1 MPQTDIVALP
11 FVELARL
18 MAAGE
23 LTSEALVAECLARIE
38 AQDAALHAFVA
49 VYPEAAI
56 ATARRLDRERVEGRA
71 RGPLHGIPIAVKDL
85 ADTEGHVTGFG
96 SRAYGTTPAIATA
109 PFLRRLEDAGMV
121 LIGKTQMVEFAFGSW
136 GTNAALGAPRNPRM
150 ADDHYVAGGSSSGS
164 AVAVAASMVPAA
176 IGSDTGGSV
185 RIPAALCGTIGL
197 KTSRGVV
204 STDGVAPLSPS
215 FDTIGPL
222 THHIDDARLIFAA
235 MRDPSATVS
244 AAMSDPNRSIGTVR
258 TPPRAELDPLDP
270 AVAAALLAS
279 IAGLSE
285 TGLSVQPL
293 VLPRAFADYQAET
306 GAIMAKE
313 AYGALRHLVEDPDLP
328 LDPAVRSRVRQGA
341 AIDDAAHAARVAAR
355 HQALGAL
362 EEMLGKDEVILLPTT
377 PFPACRLVDVEE
389 AVFPMSRL
397 TRLANYLDL
406 CAISVPVATTAT
418 GLPIGMQICAR
429 HGRED
434 LVMAVAA
441 KLQAAMQQRN
451 LVIED

>member
-11 FVELARL
+11 FAELARR

-23 LTSEALVAECLARIE
+23 ITSEALVAECLARIE
-38 AQDAALHAFVA
+38 ARDGALHAFVA
-49 VYPEAAI
+49 VYPEAAL
-56 ATARRLDRERVEGRA
+56 ATARRLDRERAEYRL

-85 ADTEGHVTGFG
+85 ADMQGHVTGFG
-96 SRAYGTTPAIATA
+96 SRAYGSEAATATA

-136 GTNAALGAPRNPRM
+136 GTNAALGSPRNPRV
-150 ADDHYVAGGSSSGS
+150 AEDHYVAGGSSSGS
-164 AVAVAASMVPAA
+164 AVAVAANMVPAA

-197 KTSRGVV
+197 KTSHGAV
-204 STDGVAPLSPS
+204 STEGVAPLSPT

-222 THHIDDARLIFAA
+222 THHIDDARLIFEA
-235 MRDPSATVS
+235 MREPQALPSV
-244 AAMSDPNRSIGTVR
+244 PGTTTGIVR

-270 AVAAALLAS
+270 SVTVAFLAS
-279 IAGLSE
+279 ISALSE
-285 TGLSVQPL
+285 TGLSVQSL
-293 VLPRAFADYQAET
+293 ILPRAFVDYQADT

-313 AYGALRHLVEDPDLP
+313 AYGALRHLVDNPDLP
-328 LDPAVRSRVRQGA
+328 LDPAVCSRVRHGA
-341 AIDDAAHAARVAAR
+341 DIDEATF
-355 HQALGAL
+355 GAL
-362 EEMLGKDEVILLPTT
+362 VSARRDALAALDDVLGDGDVILLPTT
-377 PFPACRLVDVEE
+377 PFPACLLADVDE
-389 AVFPMSRL
+389 AVLPMSRL

-406 CAISVPVATTAT
+406 CAISVPVATTAD

-434 LVMAVAA
+434 LAMAVAA
-441 KLQAAMQQRN
+441 TLHAAMQQRD
-451 LVIED
+451 LIAKSQS

>member
-23 LTSEALVAECLARIE
+23 LTSEALVSECLARIE

-85 ADTEGHVTGFG
+85 ADMEGHVTGFG

-235 MRDPSATVS
+235 MRDPTATVS
-244 AAMSDPNRSIGTVR
+244 ALMSDPNRSIGTVR
-258 TPPRAELDPLDP
+258 IPPRAELAPLDP
-270 AVAAALLAS
+270 AVAAAFLAS

-293 VLPRAFADYQAET
+293 VLPRAFVDYQAET

-341 AIDDAAHAARVAAR
+341 VIDDAAHAGRVAAR

-362 EEMLGKDEVILLPTT
+362 EEMLGKDDVILLPTT
-377 PFPACRLVDVEE
+377 PFPACRLIDVEE
-389 AVFPMSRL
+389 TVFPMSRL

-441 KLQAAMQQRN
+441 KLQAAMQQSN
-451 LVIED
+451 LVVED